1 MRRLLYISLMFALCI
16 IDAAAQQSNR
26 RLKMPVPG
34 VGIRQMYGN
43 SHQLDAPKQ
52 KPLRMRQSMPNRC
65 NIRIVKPGQ
74 QTTAP
79 RKAEQMV
86 NKTLLTGWEEV
97 YENLYPDVYTNRQT
111 GVVTYDKYG
120 HFQTVDYGDYKQ
132 VYDYEYGI
140 DGKWTKKTVSRV
152 ENESTRI
159 ESKEERTLDAEGR
172 VLAIRCYEGID
183 DTENYNLVL
192 TEEKEY
198 DYAHDPKGVLVKHVE
213 YDEWEPTRVE
223 EILIR
228 KWFAPLQAYVEYE
241 NHYNS
246 SFVEL
251 TVEETTYIVKTYSYN
266 YDTKAYDELSSI
278 NEYYFTSDGREAGWY
293 RAAEYNEDGS
303 FGSQEGVKYLYTDNA
318 PQAGYTTKVTQE
330 IGTAW
335 GYENWTYTTKEEYS
349 NNYDE
354 PLIPGSGNRYKKE
367 YSYDTDTQSW
377 TLVEAVS
384 KEWTAQ
390 GYLKETNH
398 KYYNEEGDYNEF
410 ADVEIWMYDGNG
422 ENIGYVYEFSDGGYV
437 LEQDEWN
444 GSNNSETDYY
454 TYYDKNGNVTRQLK
468 VVANDERTSATM
480 GDLATYELKN
490 GTWTI
495 VTGVIK
501 IGDAAGHIEAE
512 FDNKGRVI
520 RGDEYN
526 ADNQLAERSL
536 YTYTDNGYT
545 EEQYELLDDKL
556 YKTQV
561 SGISIDANGTL
572 SDWYINY
579 NIYGDAMSGYK
590 DETYANGKHVD
601 YYYDTVTGQF
611 VYSGTYVNPSENVA
625 PDGTVTTI
633 YRELDADGNVVE
645 TSKVVRKS
653 TDGYSLYEVYDKK
666 DGKWVGIEKREDFLV
681 DQPYFPVNP
690 IPDPLECHDE
700 YFFPEDDDDVLS
712 LVRMYHN
719 TYVWL
724 NDAWSLLYGASQTY
738 ALEGNTL
745 TSTYTRTENN
755 PEYGRSYK
763 YTDIIVETCDD
774 NRNLVSQTCYYE
786 TVGTEGEEKSY
797 HASKREFSYEY
808 NSEQLLTSVH
818 YCDYMDETGNGLV
831 QYSRSTTNYIYSPI
845 EIVGINPASATGKAA
860 FRLNGRTLVA
870 TAGTLSVYA
879 PDGTLVAEGQQPT
892 LSTPGIYIVVAGN
905 SRSKIIVR

>member
-1 MRRLLYISLMFALCI
+1 
-16 IDAAAQQSNR
+16 
-26 RLKMPVPG
+26 MPVPG

-43 SHQLDAPKQ
+43 SRQLHAPKQ

-111 GVVTYDKYG
+111 GVVKYDKYG
-120 HFQTVDYGDYKQ
+120 HFQTIDYGTYKE

-140 DGKWTKKTVSRV
+140 GGRWTKKTVSRV

-172 VLAIRCYEGID
+172 VLAIKCYEGID

-213 YDEWEPTRVE
+213 YDTWEPSRVE
-223 EILIR
+223 KMLIR
-228 KWFAPLQAYVEYE
+228 KWFAPLQAYVECEDYG
-241 NHYNS
+241 H
-246 SFVEL
+246 FVEL
-251 TVEETTYIVKTYSYN
+251 TVEETTYIVKTYYYN
-266 YDTKAYDELSSI
+266 YSTKAYDELYDI
-278 NEYYFTSDGREAGWY
+278 HEYYFTSDGREAGRY

-303 FGSQEGVKYLYTDNA
+303 FSSQEGVKYLYTDNA

-335 GYENWTYTTKEEYS
+335 GYANWTYTTKEEYS

-377 TLVEAVS
+377 TLEESVS

-390 GYLKETNH
+390 GFMKETYCN
-398 KYYNEEGDYNEF
+398 YYGGSDPDY
-410 ADVEIWMYDGNG
+410 DVETWMYDSNG
-422 ENIGYVYEFSDGGYV
+422 ENVGYVYEFADGGYV

-444 GSNNSETDYY
+444 GSNNSETFYY

-520 RGDEYN
+520 RSDEYN
-526 ADNQLAERSL
+526 ADNQLAERTL

-545 EEQYELLDDKL
+545 EAEYELLDDKL
-556 YKTQV
+556 YKTQF

-590 DETYANGKHVD
+590 DEIYANGKHVY

-611 VYSGTYVNPSENVA
+611 VYSGANVNPSENVA

-633 YRELDADGNVVE
+633 YRELDADGNIVE

-653 TDGYSLYEVYDKK
+653 TDGYSLYEVYDKQ
-666 DGKWVGIEKREDFLV
+666 DGKWVGKEKREEFAV
-681 DQPYFPVNP
+681 DRPYFPVNP

-700 YFFPEDDDDVLS
+700 YFFPEDDDDEYNLN
-712 LVRMYHN
+712 RMYNN

-724 NDAWSLLYGASQTY
+724 NDAWSLLYGDNTTY
-738 ALEGNTL
+738 AIEGNTL

-755 PEYGRSYK
+755 PKYGSSYK

-786 TVGTEGEEKSY
+786 TVGTEGEKKSY

>member
-1 MRRLLYISLMFALCI
+1 M
-16 IDAAAQQSNR
+16 
-26 RLKMPVPG
+26 
-34 VGIRQMYGN
+34 
-43 SHQLDAPKQ
+43 
-52 KPLRMRQSMPNRC
+52 
-65 NIRIVKPGQ
+65 
-74 QTTAP
+74 
-79 RKAEQMV
+79 
-86 NKTLLTGWEEV
+86 
-97 YENLYPDVYTNRQT
+97 
-111 GVVTYDKYG
+111 
-120 HFQTVDYGDYKQ
+120 
-132 VYDYEYGI
+132 
-140 DGKWTKKTVSRV
+140 
-152 ENESTRI
+152 
-159 ESKEERTLDAEGR
+159 
-172 VLAIRCYEGID
+172 
-183 DTENYNLVL
+183 
-192 TEEKEY
+192 
-198 DYAHDPKGVLVKHVE
+198 
-213 YDEWEPTRVE
+213 
-223 EILIR
+223 
-228 KWFAPLQAYVEYE
+228 
-241 NHYNS
+241 
-246 SFVEL
+246 
-251 TVEETTYIVKTYSYN
+251 
-266 YDTKAYDELSSI
+266 
-278 NEYYFTSDGREAGWY
+278 
-293 RAAEYNEDGS
+293 
-303 FGSQEGVKYLYTDNA
+303 
-318 PQAGYTTKVTQE
+318 
-330 IGTAW
+330 
-335 GYENWTYTTKEEYS
+335 
-349 NNYDE
+349 
-354 PLIPGSGNRYKKE
+354 
-367 YSYDTDTQSW
+367 
-377 TLVEAVS
+377 
-384 KEWTAQ
+384 
-390 GYLKETNH
+390 
-398 KYYNEEGDYNEF
+398 
-410 ADVEIWMYDGNG
+410 
-422 ENIGYVYEFSDGGYV
+422 
-437 LEQDEWN
+437 EQDEWN

-454 TYYDKNGNVTRQLK
+454 TYYDKNGNLTRQLK

-480 GDLATYELKN
+480 GDLAIYELKN

-501 IGDAAGHIEAE
+501 IGDAAGHFEAE
-512 FDNKGRVI
+512 FDSKGRVI
-520 RGDEYN
+520 RSDEYN

-556 YKTQV
+556 YKLQV

-572 SDWYINY
+572 SDWYIDY
-579 NIYGDAMSGYK
+579 DGDGKAIHGNKY
-590 DETYANGKHVD
+590 ETYANGKHVD

-611 VYSGTYVNPSENVA
+611 VYSGANVYPSENVA

-633 YRELDADGNVVE
+633 YRELDADGNIVE

-653 TDGYSLYEVYDKK
+653 TDGYSLYEVYDKQ
-666 DGKWVGIEKREDFLV
+666 DGKWVGKEKREDFLV

>member
-1 MRRLLYISLMFALCI
+1 
-16 IDAAAQQSNR
+16 
-26 RLKMPVPG
+26 
-34 VGIRQMYGN
+34 
-43 SHQLDAPKQ
+43 
-52 KPLRMRQSMPNRC
+52 
-65 NIRIVKPGQ
+65 
-74 QTTAP
+74 
-79 RKAEQMV
+79 
-86 NKTLLTGWEEV
+86 
-97 YENLYPDVYTNRQT
+97 
-111 GVVTYDKYG
+111 
-120 HFQTVDYGDYKQ
+120 
-132 VYDYEYGI
+132 
-140 DGKWTKKTVSRV
+140 
-152 ENESTRI
+152 
-159 ESKEERTLDAEGR
+159 
-172 VLAIRCYEGID
+172 
-183 DTENYNLVL
+183 
-192 TEEKEY
+192 
-198 DYAHDPKGVLVKHVE
+198 
-213 YDEWEPTRVE
+213 
-223 EILIR
+223 
-228 KWFAPLQAYVEYE
+228 
-241 NHYNS
+241 
-246 SFVEL
+246 
-251 TVEETTYIVKTYSYN
+251 
-266 YDTKAYDELSSI
+266 
-278 NEYYFTSDGREAGWY
+278 
-293 RAAEYNEDGS
+293 
-303 FGSQEGVKYLYTDNA
+303 
-318 PQAGYTTKVTQE
+318 
-330 IGTAW
+330 
-335 GYENWTYTTKEEYS
+335 
-349 NNYDE
+349 
-354 PLIPGSGNRYKKE
+354 
-367 YSYDTDTQSW
+367 
-377 TLVEAVS
+377 
-384 KEWTAQ
+384 
-390 GYLKETNH
+390 
-398 KYYNEEGDYNEF
+398 
-410 ADVEIWMYDGNG
+410 MYDGNG

-501 IGDAAGHIEAE
+501 IGDAAGHFEAE
-512 FDNKGRVI
+512 FDSKGRVI
-520 RGDEYN
+520 RSDEYN

-556 YKTQV
+556 YKLQV

-572 SDWYINY
+572 SDWYIY
-579 NIYGDAMSGYK
+579 YDGDGKAIHGNKY
-590 DETYANGKHVD
+590 ETYANGKHVD

-611 VYSGTYVNPSENVA
+611 VYSGANVDPSENVA

-633 YRELDADGNVVE
+633 YRELDADGNIVE

-653 TDGYSLYEVYDKK
+653 TDGYSLYEVYDKQ
-666 DGKWVGIEKREDFLV
+666 DGKWVGKEKREDFLV

-845 EIVGINPASATGKAA
+845 EIVGINPASSTGKAA